1 MRESPSPVAPPR
13 PPLSGPASSWSEPEA
28 ANARRLFWGLFA
40 VVFAIKLLVAARLP
54 LFVDEAFYW
63 LEGQHLAPAYSDL
76 PGLTAW
82 LARLGV
88 SLGGRLDTVGDRRGQ
103 VRTDELGEGPADRV
117 LGGDVEQTGDVG
129 RDHDGS

>member
-1 MRESPSPVAPPR
+1 SRGCGYRHSYSPEAVRPRCGTLVGIAGQACDAAVFVAATIIRVYRGHMSMREAPSPVVPPR
-13 PPLSGPASSWSEPEA
+13 SPLSGSTASWPEPGV

-82 LARLGV
+82 LARL
-88 SLGGRLDTVGDRRGQ
+88 
-103 VRTDELGEGPADRV
+103 
-117 LGGDVEQTGDVG
+117 
-129 RDHDGS
+129 